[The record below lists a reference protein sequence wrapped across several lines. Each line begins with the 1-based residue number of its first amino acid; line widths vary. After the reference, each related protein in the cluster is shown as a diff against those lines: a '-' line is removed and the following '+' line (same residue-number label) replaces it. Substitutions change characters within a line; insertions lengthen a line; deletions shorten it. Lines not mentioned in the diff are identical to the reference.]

1 MDVEVQVRQSDVVT
15 TITSVT
21 LISVTTVLMIFFK
34 TRSYLPGNFAYILML
49 MAIVLLSISAFK
61 SYIDIS
67 IASYG
72 DVKEVLNIKLFAYFG
87 GLIFVGIIIIY
98 SLYV

>member
-1 MDVEVQVRQSDVVT
+1 MDVDVQVKQSDVVT

-21 LISVTTVLMIFFK
+21 FISVTTALMIFLK
-34 TRSYLPGNFAYILML
+34 TTSLPGSFAYTLML
-49 MAIVLLSISAFK
+49 MAIGLLSISAFK

-72 DVKEVLNIKLFAYFG
+72 EVKEVLNIKLFAYFG
-87 GLIFVGIIIIY
+87 GLIFVGISIIY
-98 SLYV
+98 SLYI